1 MDTITG
7 VRIPPSLP
15 QSLLFFFASPTK
27 PTPTINPQP
36 HTPNPPPSHTPIVR
50 PHKTDSTPSLWILN
64 TSASI
69 HSTSTS
75 AASSSIMSKESWN
88 VNPPSS
94 SSAPS
99 SSLSSSPWLI
109 VRPRSNPSCG
119 RLIRNNWFFPSSIQD
134 CHHNCVGKPW
144 LVV

>member
-69 HSTSTS
+69 HSTSTG
-75 AASSSIMSKESWN
+75 ATSSSIMSKES
-88 VNPPSS
+88 
-94 SSAPS
+94 
-99 SSLSSSPWLI
+99 
-109 VRPRSNPSCG
+109 
-119 RLIRNNWFFPSSIQD
+119 
-134 CHHNCVGKPW
+134 
-144 LVV
+144 